1 MSSNRN
7 ATVTVNT
14 KANTSGID
22 KATQSLKTMDAGFKG
37 TLGSL
42 KQFKGAI
49 GGLVAVQAI
58 KGIADFADKAEEAY
72 KTQWKAEK
80 SINDALYSNM
90 TVRGAS
96 QKEIDNQV
104 TSYKNLASQLQQ
116 IGVIGDEVTL
126 SGMGLM
132 TQMGLEPEKVK
143 ELTPLLQDLAVKQ
156 YGLNV
161 SSEQFAQ
168 TSQAVAQ
175 MVNMGKLTLGNYG
188 IQVTDTER
196 KQFKAMNQTQ
206 RYAFVMNKLK
216 NSVAGTNE
224 AMAKTSSGKI
234 VQMNNEIGD
243 AEEKIGQLVNIIKG
257 DLASVALPVVKEL
270 VGSFQEFF
278 NVMSDSQNS
287 EFKFLSQDTVD
298 KLAGIRDGL
307 SKIWDNVSSI
317 FGTSG
322 DFGSNFGLTQGL
334 LDILNGIVSALA
346 TASEWAST
354 LDKQMRGPDGSG
366 GGLIDAMHTG
376 IGLATEMG
384 PIGAGKRVL
393 SSITGQGASGD
404 GYWKGGRM
412 LVGEYGPEI
421 VDLPRGSSVNSN
433 AQTQRELSGG
443 SGYSINCPVTIQ
455 GNVIGNDD
463 FVNQIGQAI
472 SSRVGLALSNC

>member
-1 MSSNRN
+1 MSNRN

-22 KATQSLKTMDAGFKG
+22 KATQSLKGMDAKFKG

-58 KGIADFADKAEEAY
+58 KGISDFADKAEEAY

-90 TVRGAS
+90 TARGSS

-104 TSYKNLASQLQQ
+104 KSYKDLASQLQQ

-126 SGMGLM
+126 GGMGLM
-132 TQMGLEPEKVK
+132 TQMGLEPDKVK

-168 TSQAVAQ
+168 TSQSVAQ
-175 MVNMGKLTLGNYG
+175 MVNMGKLTLSNYG
-188 IQVTDTER
+188 IEVTDTER

-206 RYAFVMNKLK
+206 RYEFVMRKLK
-216 NSVAGTNE
+216 NTVAGTNE

-234 VQMNNEIGD
+234 TQMNNEIGD
-243 AEEKIGQLVNIIKG
+243 AEEKIGQLVNTIKG
-257 DLASVALPVVKEL
+257 DLASVALPIVKDMA
-270 VGSFQEFF
+270 GSFQEFF
-278 NVMSDSQNS
+278 NVMNDSQNS
-287 EFKFLSQDTVD
+287 DFHFLSQETVD

-307 SKIWDNVSSI
+307 GTIWDNISSI

-334 LDILNGIVSALA
+334 LDILNGIVGALA
-346 TASEWAST
+346 KASEWAKT
-354 LDKQMRGPDGSG
+354 LDSQMRGADGQG
-366 GGLIDAMHTG
+366 GGLLDALRTG
-376 IGLATEMG
+376 ASLASEFT
-384 PIGAGKRVL
+384 ILGAGKRLVNGFA
-393 SSITGQGASGD
+393 GQGASGD

-433 AQTQRELSGG
+433 AQTQRELSVGG
-443 SGYSINCPVTIQ
+443 ANITVNMTIQ
-455 GNVIGNDD
+455 GNMISNEDY
-463 FVNQIGQAI
+463 VNYMGQQIA
-472 SSRVGLALSNC
+472 SRVSLAIANC

>member
-1 MSSNRN
+1 MSNRN

-22 KATQSLKTMDAGFKG
+22 KATQSLKGMDAKFKG
-37 TLGSL
+37 MLGSL

-58 KGIADFADKAEEAY
+58 KGISDFADKSEEAY

-90 TVRGAS
+90 TARGAS

-104 TSYKNLASQLQQ
+104 KSYKDLASQLQQ

-126 SGMGLM
+126 GGMGLM
-132 TQMGLEPEKVK
+132 TQMGLEPDKVK

-168 TSQAVAQ
+168 TSQSVAQ
-175 MVNMGKLTLGNYG
+175 MVNMGKLTLSNYG
-188 IQVTDTER
+188 VEVTDTER

-206 RYAFVMNKLK
+206 RYEFVMRKLK
-216 NSVAGTNE
+216 NTVAGTNE

-234 VQMNNEIGD
+234 AQMNNEIGD

-257 DLASVALPVVKEL
+257 DLASVALPVVKDMA
-270 VGSFQEFF
+270 GSFQEFF
-278 NVMSDSQNS
+278 NVMNDSQNS
-287 EFKFLSQDTVD
+287 DFHFLSQETVD

-307 SKIWDNVSSI
+307 GTIWDNISSI
-317 FGTSG
+317 FGTNG

-346 TASEWAST
+346 KASEWAKT
-354 LDKQMRGPDGSG
+354 LDSQMRGADGQG
-366 GGLIDAMHTG
+366 GGLLDALRTG
-376 IGLATEMG
+376 ASLASEFTI
-384 PIGAGKRVL
+384 IGAGKRLVKGF
-393 SSITGQGASGD
+393 TGQGASGD

-443 SGYSINCPVTIQ
+443 GANVTVNMTIQ
-455 GNVIGNDD
+455 GNMISNEDY
-463 FVNQIGQAI
+463 VNYMGQQIA
-472 SSRVGLALSNC
+472 SRVSLAIANC

>member
-42 KQFKGAI
+42 KSFKGALSGLAVVGI
-49 GGLVAVQAI
+49 GKSIL
-58 KGIADFADKAEEAY
+58 DFADKAEDAF
-72 KTQWKAEK
+72 KTQWLAEK

-90 TVRGAS
+90 TARGES
-96 QKEIDNQV
+96 QKSIDNEV
-104 TSYKNLASQLQQ
+104 KSYKDLASELQK

-126 SGMGLM
+126 GGMGIM
-132 TQMGLEPEKVK
+132 TRMGLEPEKVK
-143 ELTPLLQDLAVKQ
+143 EITPLLQDLAVKQ

-168 TSQAVAQ
+168 TSQSVAQ
-175 MVNMGKLTLGNYG
+175 MVNMGKLTLSNYG

-224 AMAKTSSGKI
+224 EMAKTASGKI
-234 VQMNNEIGD
+234 IQMNNNIGD
-243 AEEKIGQLVNIIKG
+243 ATEKIGQLVNQIKG
-257 DLASVALPVVKEL
+257 NLATAFAPVIEEATS
-270 VGSFQEFF
+270 SFQEFMDIINGASAPEGGYKF
-278 NVMSDSQNS
+278 WS
-287 EFKFLSQDTVD
+287 EDDAENL
-298 KLAGIRDGL
+298 KLIRDNLG
-307 SKIWDNVSSI
+307 
-317 FGTSG
+317 
-322 DFGSNFGLTQGL
+322 
-334 LDILNGIVSALA
+334 
-346 TASEWAST
+346 
-354 LDKQMRGPDGSG
+354 
-366 GGLIDAMHTG
+366 G
-376 IGLATEMG
+376 IGTNLANIFNGDYPTLSAFLGTEQFLADLAKITNELNYVSG
-384 PIGAGKRVL
+384 VISTIKSNWTAVANGDYDKVKNPWAGKNEAE
-393 SSITGQGASGD
+393 GQGANGS

-421 VDLPRGSSVNSN
+421 VNLPSGSSVNTN

-443 SGYSINCPVTIQ
+443 SGYSVNCPVTIQ
-455 GNVIGNDD
+455 GNVIGNED
-463 FVNQIGQAI
+463 FINQIGQAI

>member
-1 MSSNRN
+1 MSNRN

-22 KATQSLKTMDAGFKG
+22 KATQSLKGMDAKFKG

-49 GGLVAVQAI
+49 GGLIAVQAI
-58 KGIADFADKAEEAY
+58 KGISDFADKAEEAY

-90 TVRGAS
+90 TARGAS

-104 TSYKNLASQLQQ
+104 KSYKDLASQLQQ

-126 SGMGLM
+126 GGMGLM
-132 TQMGLEPEKVK
+132 TQMGLEPDKVK

-168 TSQAVAQ
+168 TSQSVAQ
-175 MVNMGKLTLGNYG
+175 MVNMGKLTLSNYG
-188 IQVTDTER
+188 IEVTDTER

-206 RYAFVMNKLK
+206 RYEFVMRKLK
-216 NSVAGTNE
+216 NTVAGTNE

-234 VQMNNEIGD
+234 AQMNNEIGD
-243 AEEKIGQLVNIIKG
+243 AEEKIGQLVNVIKG
-257 DLASVALPVVKEL
+257 NLASVALPVVKDMA
-270 VGSFQEFF
+270 GSFQEFF
-278 NVMSDSQNS
+278 NVMNDSQNS
-287 EFKFLSQDTVD
+287 DFHFLSQETVD

-307 SKIWDNVSSI
+307 GTIWDNISSI

-334 LDILNGIVSALA
+334 LDILNGIIGALA
-346 TASEWAST
+346 KASEWAKT
-354 LDKQMRGPDGSG
+354 LDSQMRGADGQG
-366 GGLIDAMHTG
+366 GGLLDALRAG
-376 IGLATEMG
+376 VSLASEFTI
-384 PIGAGKRVL
+384 IGAGKRLVKGF
-393 SSITGQGASGD
+393 TGQGASGD

-443 SGYSINCPVTIQ
+443 GANVTVNMTIQ
-455 GNVIGNDD
+455 GNMISNEDY
-463 FVNQIGQAI
+463 VNYMGQQIA
-472 SSRVGLALSNC
+472 SRVSLAIANC

>member
-22 KATQSLKTMDAGFKG
+22 KATQSLKGMDAKFKG

-58 KGIADFADKAEEAY
+58 KGIVDFADKAEEAY

-90 TVRGAS
+90 TARGAS
-96 QKEIDNQV
+96 QKDIDNQV
-104 TSYKNLASQLQQ
+104 KSYKDLASQLQQ

-143 ELTPLLQDLAVKQ
+143 ELTPLLQDLTVKQ

-206 RYAFVMNKLK
+206 RYEFVMRKLK
-216 NSVAGTNE
+216 NTVAGTNE

-257 DLASVALPVVKEL
+257 DLASVALPVVKNL
-270 VGSFQEFF
+270 AGSFQEFF
-278 NVMSDSQNS
+278 NVMNDSQNS
-287 EFKFLSQDTVD
+287 DFHFLSQDTID

-307 SKIWDNVSSI
+307 GKIWDNVSSI

-334 LDILNGIVSALA
+334 LDILNGIVGALA

-393 SSITGQGASGD
+393 STITGQGANGS

-421 VDLPRGSSVNSN
+421 VNLPSGSSVNTN
-433 AQTQRELSGG
+433 AQTQRELSGN

-455 GNVIGNDD
+455 GNVIGNED
-463 FVNQIGQAI
+463 FVNYVGQAI